1 MAMKLT
7 ELNIKPTHTWQG
19 ISAENPLKAVIKL
32 QSDDSTVETVLSH
45 ETMMKMLD
53 LVASEIAT
61 NAKQNVDRFVEAV
74 CAVDHDSAATTL
86 IGGE

>member
-7 ELNIKPTHTWQG
+7 ELHIKPRHAWQG
-19 ISAENPLKAVIKL
+19 TSAENPLKAVVKL
-32 QSDDSTVETVLSH
+32 ESDNSTVETVLSH

-53 LVASEIAT
+53 LVASEIAV
-61 NAKQNVDRFVEAV
+61 NAKRNVDEFVDAV
-74 CAVDHDSAATTL
+74 SAVEHDGAATKL

>member
-53 LVASEIAT
+53 LVASEIAI

>member
-1 MAMKLT
+1 MSMKLT
-7 ELNIKPTHTWQG
+7 ELKIAPSRTWQG
-19 ISAENPLKAVIKL
+19 ISADNPLKAVIKL

-45 ETMMKMLD
+45 ETMMLMLD
-53 LVASEIAT
+53 LVASEVAI

-74 CAVDHDSAATTL
+74 SAAEYDGAATKL